1 MNRNRNSTKKVF
13 VTRKIPQV
21 GLDLLQARYDVVV
34 NPLDRVLTENELI
47 DGLKEAD
54 GLLCLLT
61 DDINARVMDAS
72 PSLKVISN
80 YAVGYNNIDVA
91 AASERGIRVTNTPG
105 VLTDTTA
112 DLAWALIMATS
123 RRLIEGDSLVRGGGF
138 YGWDPML
145 LLGSDVAGKTLGII
159 SMGRI
164 GKAVAQ
170 RAAGFDMRIV
180 YYDIV
185 RAPDVENKYGA
196 SFVALDELLQNA
208 DIVSIH
214 APLTEETRHMIGRR
228 ELALMKKTSYLINT
242 ARGPLVDEKAL
253 VEALKT
259 GDIAGAG
266 LDVYEDEPRLAPGL
280 AELPN
285 VVLLPHLGSAT
296 LETRIKMA
304 EMAATNVVAALE
316 GRVPPN
322 LVNPDAIVNIN

>member
-170 RAAGFDMRIV
+170 RAAGFDMRII

-228 ELALMKKTSYLINT
+228 ELALMKKTAYLINT

-296 LETRIKMA
+296 LETRTKMA

-322 LVNPDAIVNIN
+322 LVNPDAIVN